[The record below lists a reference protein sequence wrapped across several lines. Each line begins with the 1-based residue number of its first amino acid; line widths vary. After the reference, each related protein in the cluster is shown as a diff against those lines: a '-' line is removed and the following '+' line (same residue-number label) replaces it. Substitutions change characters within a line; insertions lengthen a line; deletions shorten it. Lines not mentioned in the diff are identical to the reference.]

1 MDNLALLKQSD
12 VLAKTVDW
20 MVSTIDILNH
30 YLIKKKATAF
40 QISDWI
46 FKSPDN
52 NSFGNFRVH
61 VRFKWS
67 RMDFICMFSRNQR
80 LDTIFFI
87 IASDS

>member
-40 QISDWI
+40 QIFDWI
-46 FKSPDN
+46 FKSLITIH
-52 NSFGNFRVH
+52 SEISVL
-61 VRFKWS
+61 
-67 RMDFICMFSRNQR
+67 M
-80 LDTIFFI
+80 LDLNGPEWTLFVCLVEIK
-87 IASDS
+87 D